1 MAWSINQLEDRNSY
15 GLINQPIFRT
25 GTAMTWS
32 INQLEDRDSHGLVY
46 QPLEDRNSYDL
57 ITKQLEDRVRHGL
70 IYKPIRGQG
79 QAWLGLST
87 Y

>member
-1 MAWSINQLEDRNSY
+1 MKAMAWSINQLEDRNSY

-32 INQLEDRDSHGLVY
+32 INQLEDRDS
-46 QPLEDRNSYDL
+46 YDL

-70 IYKPIRGQG
+70 VFQPIRGQE
-79 QAWLGLST
+79 QL
-87 Y
+87 